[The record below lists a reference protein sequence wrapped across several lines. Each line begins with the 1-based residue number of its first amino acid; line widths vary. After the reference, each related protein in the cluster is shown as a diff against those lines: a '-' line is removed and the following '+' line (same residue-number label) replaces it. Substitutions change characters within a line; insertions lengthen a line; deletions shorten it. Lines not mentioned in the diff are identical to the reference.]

1 MQHSQNHRAARE
13 DDKTDGHRKRKLL
26 HSRPSSTTPADLQ
39 RSAPDDNGSQSP
51 TPKQQTTIS
60 ELFQQKPATARPA
73 NVPSPKGHKRIK
85 PNPAAGSDVS
95 SPPRS
100 VDSPRSTASAS
111 LPTATAAHLPAE
123 KMYSFP
129 SKKPNGAAN
138 NVIDLTGK
146 TPSPSPSPARNNG
159 GPIASATTRNNIN
172 NSAHRPNFN
181 PNTGAK
187 QLVVKNL
194 RKTPRTDPKEYF
206 NQVWGWLD
214 EALAKIF
221 AGKEIDFSLETLY
234 RGVENVCRQGHA
246 AELAARL
253 QKRCEAYVETGLKA
267 GLLEKAEKPDMDV
280 LRAVLSAWRTW
291 TANQKPIRWI
301 FCYLDRSYL
310 LQQGR
315 TLQDQAF
322 ALFRTIVCED
332 ATLKPKLVA
341 GACELVQ
348 ADRTGEELDKETFRD
363 AISMCHDLTIY
374 TSFFEPKL
382 LEISQ
387 QFVADWAEQASQE
400 KGLAEYVQS
409 AVQLMEKEMERCEH
423 FNLDS
428 TTRRDLLAL
437 LEDHLVQRQESRLV
451 NQDEVADLLD
461 ENAVSD
467 LEQLYKLL
475 DRRRLGAKLRPA
487 FEKWIDLTGTSI
499 VFDDKEQE
507 NMVVKLLTLKK
518 QLDAIWRVSYH
529 RNAELGHGLR
539 EAFEAFINKSKKTTA
554 TWNTDNS
561 KPGEMI
567 AKYVDMLLRGGAK
580 AIPTQLSSVKAEAE
594 HDENEEAAF
603 DEDTEIN
610 NQLDQVLD
618 LFRFVHGKAVFEAF
632 YKKDLARRLLMG
644 RSASADAERSML
656 ARLKTEC
663 GAGFTQNLEQM
674 FKDVELSREEMASYK
689 SLLEERG
696 DRAPVDLSVSILS
709 ASAWP
714 TYPDIPVI
722 IPAEIQQSLDKFT
735 THYKNKHSGRK
746 LDWKHALAHCQ
757 IKAAFPKGNKELVV
771 SSFQAIVLV
780 LFNTV
785 KTGEHLSYDFL
796 KAETGL
802 PEPEL
807 QRTLQSLACAK
818 LRPLTKHPKGRDI
831 NATDTFTYN
840 AAFHHEKYRL
850 KVNQVQLKETK
861 EENKETHE
869 RVAADRN
876 FETQAAI
883 VRIMKSRKRIGHA
896 ELVAEVINATK
907 KRGVL
912 SVQDIKKNIDRLVDK
927 DYMEREENN
936 EYSYIA

>member
-13 DDKTDGHRKRKLL
+13 DDKTDGHRKRKL
-26 HSRPSSTTPADLQ
+26 HSRPLPSNQSSDPRADADTSTT
-39 RSAPDDNGSQSP
+39 QS
-51 TPKQQTTIS
+51 KQQTTIS
-60 ELFQQKPATARPA
+60 ELFQQKPASATAS
-73 NVPSPKGHKRIK
+73 SPKASKRIK
-85 PNPAAGSDVS
+85 PNPQVGSDVS

-100 VDSPRSTASAS
+100 TTTASATAADSPRSTTLSS
-111 LPTATAAHLPAE
+111 IAAHLPPE

-129 SKKPNGAAN
+129 SKKQQNGS

-146 TPSPSPSPARNNG
+146 TPSPSPSPARNG
-159 GPIASATTRNNIN
+159 LIGARSN
-172 NSAHRPNFN
+172 NSSHRPNFN

-221 AGKEIDFSLETLY
+221 AGREIDFSLETLY

-246 AELAARL
+246 SELAAKL
-253 QKRCEAYVETGLKA
+253 QKRCEVYVETELKK
-267 GLLEKAEKPDMDV
+267 GLLEKADQTNVDV

-291 TANQKPIRWI
+291 TANQ
-301 FCYLDRSYL
+301 
-310 LQQGR
+310 QGR

-322 ALFRTIVCED
+322 TLFRTIVCED
-332 ATLKPKLVA
+332 EALKPKIVA
-341 GACELVQ
+341 GACDLVQ
-348 ADRTGEELDKETFRD
+348 ADRSGDELDQRTFRD
-363 AISMCHDLTIY
+363 AIAMFHDLTVY
-374 TSFFEPKL
+374 TNFFEPKL
-382 LEISQ
+382 LEHSQ
-387 QFVADWAEQASQE
+387 QFVAKWAEEASQD
-400 KGLAEYVQS
+400 KGLAEYVRS
-409 AVQLMEKEMERCEH
+409 AVQLMEKEMQRCEL

-437 LEDHLVQRQESRLV
+437 LEDHLIQRQDARLV

-461 ENAVSD
+461 ENAVED

-475 DRRRLGAKLRPA
+475 DRRRLGAKLRSA
-487 FEKWIDLTGTSI
+487 FEKWIDLTGTAI
-499 VFDDKEQE
+499 VFDEKEQE

-518 QLDAIWRVSYH
+518 QLDTIWRVSFH
-529 RNAELGHGLR
+529 RDTELGHGLR
-539 EAFEAFINKSKKTTA
+539 EAFETFINKSKKTSA

-580 AIPTQLSSVKAEAE
+580 AIPAQLSSVKTEAE
-594 HDENEEAAF
+594 RDENDEATF

-674 FKDVELSREEMASYK
+674 FKDIELSREEMASYK

-696 DRAPVDLSVSILS
+696 EKPSVDLSVNVLS

-722 IPAEIQQSLDKFT
+722 IPSEIQQSLDKFT
-735 THYKNKHSGRK
+735 QHYKSKHSGRK

-757 IKAAFPKGNKELVV
+757 IKATFPRGNKELVV
-771 SSFQAIVLV
+771 SSFQAIVLL

-785 KTGEHLSYDFL
+785 KTGEHLTYEFL

-807 QRTLQSLACAK
+807 KRTLQSLACAK

-831 NATDTFTYN
+831 NSEDTFTYN

-883 VRIMKSRKRIGHA
+883 VRIMKSRKKIGHA

>member
-13 DDKTDGHRKRKLL
+13 DDKTDGHRKRKL
-26 HSRPSSTTPADLQ
+26 HSRPSSNPADLQ
-39 RSAPDDNGSQSP
+39 RPGHDDNGSASP
-51 TPKQQTTIS
+51 TAKQQTTIS
-60 ELFQQKPATARPA
+60 ELFQQKPASARAA
-73 NVPSPKGHKRIK
+73 NLPPSKGNKRIK
-85 PNPAAGSDVS
+85 PNPAAGSDAS

-100 VDSPRSTASAS
+100 IDSPRSTTSAS
-111 LPTATAAHLPAE
+111 QLTAAHLPAE

-129 SKKPNGAAN
+129 SKKQNGGTGGN

-159 GPIASATTRNNIN
+159 PIASSARNA
-172 NSAHRPNFN
+172 SAHRPNFN

-221 AGKEIDFSLETLY
+221 AGGEIDFSLETLY

-253 QKRCEAYVETGLKA
+253 QKRCELYVDTGLKK
-267 GLLEKAEKPDMDV
+267 GLLEQAEKPNVDL
-280 LRAVLSAWRTW
+280 LRAVLGAWRTW

-301 FCYLDRSYL
+301 FCYLDRSFL

-322 ALFRTIVCED
+322 TLFRTIVCED

-341 GACELVQ
+341 GACDLVQ
-348 ADRTGEELDKETFRD
+348 ADRNGEELDKETFRD
-363 AISMCHDLTIY
+363 AIAMCHDLTIY

-382 LEISQ
+382 LELSQ
-387 QFVADWAEQASQE
+387 QFVADWAEQASQD
-400 KGLAEYVQS
+400 KGLADYVQS

-437 LEDHLVQRQESRLV
+437 LEDHLVHRQEARLT

-461 ENAVSD
+461 ENSVSD

-475 DRRRLGAKLRPA
+475 ERRRLGAKLRPA
-487 FEKWIDLTGTSI
+487 FEKWIDLTGTAI

-518 QLDAIWRVSYH
+518 QLDTIWRVSFH
-529 RNAELGHGLR
+529 RNSDLGHGLR

-580 AIPTQLSSVKAEAE
+580 AIPAQLSSVKAEAE
-594 HDENEEAAF
+594 RDENEDATF

-674 FKDVELSREEMASYK
+674 FKDIELSREEMASYK

-696 DRAPVDLSVSILS
+696 DKAPVDLSVSILS

-735 THYKNKHSGRK
+735 THYKSKHSGRK

-757 IKAAFPKGNKELVV
+757 IKASFPKGNKELVV

-785 KTGEHLSYDFL
+785 KTGEHLSYEFL
-796 KAETGL
+796 KTETGL

-807 QRTLQSLACAK
+807 KRTLQSLACAK

-831 NATDTFTYN
+831 NPTDTFTYN

>member
-1 MQHSQNHRAARE
+1 MQHTQNHRAAKE
-13 DDKTDGHRKRKLL
+13 DDKTDGHRKRKLQ
-26 HSRPSSTTPADLQ
+26 HVRPGNGNPSDQRADGSSSPA
-39 RSAPDDNGSQSP
+39 A
-51 TPKQQTTIS
+51 KQQTIH
-60 ELFQQKPATARPA
+60 ELFQQKPAPARAA
-73 NVPSPKGHKRIK
+73 NLSPKSSKRVK
-85 PNPAAGSDVS
+85 PNPAAGSDNPS

-100 VDSPRSTASAS
+100 VDSPRSTSSSAA
-111 LPTATAAHLPAE
+111 LPPE

-129 SKKPNGAAN
+129 SKKQNGGSA
-138 NVIDLTGK
+138 VIDLTK
-146 TPSPSPSPARNNG
+146 TPSPSPASPARNAVANG
-159 GPIASATTRNNIN
+159 AARS
-172 NSAHRPNFN
+172 SSSHRPNFN

-214 EALAKIF
+214 DALAKIF
-221 AGKEIDFSLETLY
+221 RGADIDFSLETLY

-246 AELAARL
+246 AELAAKL
-253 QKRCEAYVETGLKA
+253 HARCSRFVETGLKA
-267 GLLEKAEKPDMDV
+267 QLLEKAGKTDV
-280 LRAVLSAWRTW
+280 DLLRAVLAAWRTW

-322 ALFRTIVCED
+322 TLFRTIICED
-332 ATLKPKLVA
+332 AALKPKIVA
-341 GACELVQ
+341 GACDLVQ
-348 ADRTGEELDKETFRD
+348 ADRSGEEFDKDTFRD
-363 AISMCHDLTIY
+363 VISMCHDLTIY

-382 LEISQ
+382 LELSQ
-387 QFVADWAEQASQE
+387 QFVATWAEQASQE
-400 KGLAEYVQS
+400 KGLADYVRS
-409 AVQLMEKEMERCEH
+409 AVQLMEREMQRCEL
-423 FNLDS
+423 FNLDA
-428 TTRRDLLAL
+428 TTRRDLLTL
-437 LEDHLVQRQESRLV
+437 LEDHLVQRQEARLL

-461 ENAVSD
+461 ENAVHD

-475 DRRRLGAKLRPA
+475 ERRRLGAKLRSA
-487 FEKWIDLTGTSI
+487 FEKWIDLTGTAI
-499 VFDDKEQE
+499 VFDEKDQD
-507 NMVVKLLTLKK
+507 NMVVRLLTLKK
-518 QLDAIWRVSYH
+518 QLDAIWRVSFH
-529 RNAELGHGLR
+529 RNTDLGHALR
-539 EAFEAFINKSKKTTA
+539 ESFETFINKSKKTSA

-580 AIPTQLSSVKAEAE
+580 VIPAQLSSVKSGEAE
-594 HDENEEAAF
+594 RDENDDLTF

-674 FKDVELSREEMASYK
+674 FKDIELAREEMTSYK

-696 DRAPVDLSVSILS
+696 EKAPVDLSVNILS

-735 THYKNKHSGRK
+735 VHYKSKHSGRK

-757 IKAAFPKGNKELVV
+757 IKATFPKGNKELVV
-771 SSFQAIVLV
+771 SSFQAIVLL
-780 LFNTV
+780 LFNSI
-785 KTGEHLSYDFL
+785 KTGEHLTYEFL

-807 QRTLQSLACAK
+807 KRTLQSLACAK
-818 LRPLTKHPKGRDI
+818 LRPLTKHPKGREI
-831 NATDTFTYN
+831 NPTDTFTYN
-840 AAFHHEKYRL
+840 SAFHHEKYRL

-883 VRIMKSRKRIGHA
+883 VRIMKSRKKIGHA